1 MKTSLLKQT
10 IYYLTM
16 VTGLFLA
23 SCSGDSLSDEIDGP
37 ETNPETPTEKGY
49 ISMSIINS
57 GVASNT
63 RAYGDTNDGTA
74 DEGKVNSAMVVL
86 YNAATNKVAYQF
98 ILDLTT
104 EGLAGKKDIY
114 EITGSKYTTQ
124 PKEVVRKNY
133 KLAVFLNY
141 PETLVTLTKP
151 GSALSALQD
160 SVSISVE
167 NLIGTNKDN
176 FLMSNFAGLIDVNN
190 GNIKMTKEE
199 AIGAPVHLYVERAV
213 AKIQVLL
220 DSNFNT
226 SNSTSGLRWQVDV
239 VRKKTY
245 WMRKQTK
252 RLQDDSGS
260 GALIDEEV
268 GIDRAF
274 RKYMYAKS
282 PNYSQISASYW
293 DYQTTVLGK
302 DLGYSKPNSAD
313 YYTYITDPADVNLL
327 PKSKSGSGDITYVL
341 ENTMVP
347 EEQWEDVTTSILV
360 RVHYQPKG
368 GTALGGALGEDGGTY
383 FVYKNRYVFSCKEM
397 TAIYAGTYP
406 GWADFE
412 AKNSDIEGFRNYIRS
427 TEVSAK
433 FGGANGD
440 YTLKPDKSIQEGDLI
455 FRLSNNLQFYRIPIR
470 HFSDALQP
478 APMSYGRFGV
488 VRNNLY
494 KLTING
500 VNTLGDLEIPPKDK
514 IDEGALL
521 SVKFEILPWITRDQ
535 GVIL

>member
-1 MKTSLLKQT
+1 MRTNLFKQMACSITIIAGLL
-10 IYYLTM
+10 
-16 VTGLFLA
+16 LA
-23 SCSGDSLSDEIDGP
+23 SCSNENLGIDEN
-37 ETNPETPTEKGY
+37 NPDETPTEKGY

-57 GVASNT
+57 AVANNT
-63 RAYGDTNDGTA
+63 RAYGGTVTGTA
-74 DEGKVNSAMVVL
+74 EEGKVNSAMVVL
-86 YNAATNKVAYQF
+86 YNAATNKVAYRF

-104 EGLAGKKDIY
+104 EGLASKKDIY
-114 EITGSKYTTQ
+114 DITDSKYTTQ
-124 PKEVVRKNY
+124 PKEVARKDY

-141 PETLVTLTKP
+141 PETLVTLTEP
-151 GSALSALQD
+151 GSALSALQNP
-160 SVSISVE
+160 VSMSVE
-167 NLIGTNKDN
+167 SLIGTNKDN
-176 FLMSNFAGLIDVNN
+176 FLMSNFAGLININN

-252 RLQDDSGS
+252 RLQDASGS

-268 GIDRAF
+268 GIDHAMRI
-274 RKYMYAKS
+274 YMYAES

-293 DYQTTVLGK
+293 DYQTNVLGK
-302 DLGYSKPNSAD
+302 DLGYGKPNPAD
-313 YYTYITDPADVNLL
+313 HYTYITDTANVNLMA
-327 PKSKSGSGDITYVL
+327 KSKSGSGDITYVL
-341 ENTMVP
+341 ENTMAP

-360 RVHYQPKG
+360 RVYYQPKG
-368 GTALGGALGEDGGTY
+368 GTALGGPLGKDGGTY
-383 FVYKNRYVFSCKEM
+383 FVYKNRYVFSCEEM
-397 TAIYAGTYP
+397 EKIYSGTHE
-406 GWADFE
+406 GWANLE
-412 AKNSDIEGFRNYIRS
+412 AKNSDIKGFRDYIRS
-427 TEVSAK
+427 PEVSEI
-433 FGGANGD
+433 FGGANKD
-440 YTLKPDKSIQEGDLI
+440 YVDIPDKSIQEGDLI

-470 HFSDALQP
+470 HFSNALQP
-478 APMSYGRFGV
+478 VPMGYGRFGV
-488 VRNNLY
+488 VRNNMY

-500 VNTLGDLEIPPKDK
+500 VNALGDLEIPPKDK
-514 IDEGALL
+514 VDEGALL